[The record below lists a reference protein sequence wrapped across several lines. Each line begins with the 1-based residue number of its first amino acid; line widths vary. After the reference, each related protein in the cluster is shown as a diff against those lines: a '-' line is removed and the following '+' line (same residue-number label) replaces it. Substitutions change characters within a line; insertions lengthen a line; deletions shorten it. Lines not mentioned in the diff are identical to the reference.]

1 MKVLIAASESYPF
14 IKTGG
19 LGDVVGALPKSL
31 KKEGVDV
38 RVIMPK
44 YKDIRQD
51 LKMELNFVKW
61 FMVRLSWRNQY
72 CGVFEYTMDGVK
84 YYFIDNEYYFNRDGL
99 YGYYDD
105 GERFAYF
112 DRAVL
117 EVLKEINWKP
127 DVIHC
132 NDWHTGMIPVMLK
145 VEYKKD
151 DFYKNIKTVFSIHNI
166 LYQGVFDPK
175 VLPDIF
181 GYDMRLFNDGSL
193 EFYGGMSFMKG
204 ALNYSDRISTVSNSY
219 AEEIKTPQYG
229 ERLDGILRDKKDNLK
244 GILNGI
250 DYSEYNPTLD
260 KYIFKKYSLETFE
273 EKKKNKVKLQRELGL
288 TLNRD
293 VPVIGMVSR
302 LTAQKGVDLIMDVVD
317 RILQYDVQLV
327 ILGTGDKYYED
338 QFINLQRRY
347 KNKVSVNIK
356 FDNALSHRI
365 YAGSDM
371 FFMPSLFEPCGLGQ
385 MIALKYGT
393 IPIVRETGGL
403 KDTIRSY
410 NEYENKG
417 NGFSFKGYSSNELL
431 IMTEY
436 ALKLFKNKDIWMNIV
451 KEAMNDDNSWT
462 KSAKEYKELYKS
474 VMES

>member
-1 MKVLIAASESYPF
+1 MRVLIVASEAHPF

-19 LGDVVGALPKSL
+19 LGDVVGALPKAL
-31 KKEGVDV
+31 KKEGIDV
-38 RVIMPK
+38 RVIIPK

-61 FMVRLSWRNQY
+61 FMVKLNWRNQY
-72 CGVFEYTMDGVK
+72 CGIFEYTLDGVK
-84 YYFIDNEYYFNRDGL
+84 YYFIDNEYYFDRDGL

-127 DVIHC
+127 DIIHC
-132 NDWHTGMIPVMLK
+132 NDWHTGMIPVMLN

-151 DFYKNIKTVFSIHNI
+151 NFYKDIKTIFSIHNI
-166 LYQGVFDPK
+166 LYQGVFDPN
-175 VLPDIF
+175 VLSDIF
-181 GYDMRLFNDGSL
+181 GYDMSLLNDGSL

-204 ALNYSDRISTVSNSY
+204 ALNYSDRISTVSESY
-219 AEEIKTPQYG
+219 AEEIMIPRYG
-229 ERLDGILRDKKDNLK
+229 ERLDGILRNREDNLR

-250 DYSEYNPTLD
+250 DYGEYNPAVD
-260 KYIFKKYSLETFE
+260 KYIFKKYNLGTFE

-288 TLNRD
+288 SINRD
-293 VPVIGMVSR
+293 IPVLGMVSR
-302 LTAQKGVDLIMDVVD
+302 LTSQKGVDLIMDVVD
-317 RILQYDVQLV
+317 RILQHDVQLV

-338 QFINLQRRY
+338 QFINIQRRY

-356 FDNALSHRI
+356 FDNELSHKI
-365 YAGSDM
+365 YAGCDM
-371 FFMPSLFEPCGLGQ
+371 FLMPSSFEPCGLGQ

-410 NEYENKG
+410 NEYENTG

-431 IMTEY
+431 IMIEY
-436 ALKLFKNKDIWMNIV
+436 ALKLFENKDIWMSIV
-451 KEAMNDDNSWT
+451 TEAMNDDNSWA

-474 VMES
+474 MMES

>member
-1 MKVLIAASESYPF
+1 
-14 IKTGG
+14 
-19 LGDVVGALPKSL
+19 
-31 KKEGVDV
+31 
-38 RVIMPK
+38 
-44 YKDIRQD
+44 
-51 LKMELNFVKW
+51 
-61 FMVRLSWRNQY
+61 
-72 CGVFEYTMDGVK
+72 
-84 YYFIDNEYYFNRDGL
+84 
-99 YGYYDD
+99 
-105 GERFAYF
+105 
-112 DRAVL
+112 
-117 EVLKEINWKP
+117 
-127 DVIHC
+127 
-132 NDWHTGMIPVMLK
+132 
-145 VEYKKD
+145 
-151 DFYKNIKTVFSIHNI
+151 
-166 LYQGVFDPK
+166 
-175 VLPDIF
+175 
-181 GYDMRLFNDGSL
+181 
-193 EFYGGMSFMKG
+193 
-204 ALNYSDRISTVSNSY
+204 
-219 AEEIKTPQYG
+219 
-229 ERLDGILRDKKDNLK
+229 
-244 GILNGI
+244 
-250 DYSEYNPTLD
+250 
-260 KYIFKKYSLETFE
+260 
-273 EKKKNKVKLQRELGL
+273 
-288 TLNRD
+288 
-293 VPVIGMVSR
+293 MVSR

>member
-1 MKVLIAASESYPF
+1 MK
-14 IKTGG
+14 
-19 LGDVVGALPKSL
+19 
-31 KKEGVDV
+31 
-38 RVIMPK
+38 
-44 YKDIRQD
+44 
-51 LKMELNFVKW
+51 
-61 FMVRLSWRNQY
+61 
-72 CGVFEYTMDGVK
+72 
-84 YYFIDNEYYFNRDGL
+84 
-99 YGYYDD
+99 
-105 GERFAYF
+105 
-112 DRAVL
+112 
-117 EVLKEINWKP
+117 
-127 DVIHC
+127 
-132 NDWHTGMIPVMLK
+132 
-145 VEYKKD
+145 
-151 DFYKNIKTVFSIHNI
+151 
-166 LYQGVFDPK
+166 
-175 VLPDIF
+175 
-181 GYDMRLFNDGSL
+181 LFNDGSL

-293 VPVIGMVSR
+293 VPIIGMVSR

-347 KNKVSVNIK
+347 RSKVSVNIK

-436 ALKLFKNKDIWMNIV
+436 ALKLFQNKDIWMNIV

-474 VMES
+474 VIES